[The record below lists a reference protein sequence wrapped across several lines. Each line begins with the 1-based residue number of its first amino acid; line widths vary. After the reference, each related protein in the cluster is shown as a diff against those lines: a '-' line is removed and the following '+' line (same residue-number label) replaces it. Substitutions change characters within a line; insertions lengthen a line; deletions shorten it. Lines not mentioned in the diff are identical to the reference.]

1 MGSDIR
7 SWRLETRAAVVAAP
21 RALRW
26 FAFWSLLGL
35 LASAQLHFAHQRFAT
50 DPHSWWE
57 ALESAL
63 PEWYLWGLLSPVVA
77 WLARRFQVDR
87 ANFGRHFFIHL
98 GASLDIALLHV
109 LGAVT
114 VQNALHAWR
123 GEAFPFAQR
132 LVDNFTVFFHWDVV
146 IYWAILAVVHA
157 LDYHRDA
164 EVRRAHAAEL
174 EAQLRALIGGPS
186 GVEGGS
192 ARPRYSDRLLAA
204 DDGRSFFLRTADVH
218 WFEAA
223 RNYVR
228 VHAGDRVHILRTTL
242 VSLEGRLD
250 PERFRRISRS
260 VVVNLD
266 RVREVQ
272 PWFHGD
278 AVVILEGGAR
288 LSLSRRYR
296 AHLLGAPVS

>member
-1 MGSDIR
+1 MVGVLR
-7 SWRLETRAAVVAAP
+7 T
-21 RALRW
+21 LRW
-26 FAFWSLLGL
+26 FAFWTLLGL
-35 LASAQLHFAHQRFAT
+35 LASAQVHFAHQRFAA
-50 DPHSWWE
+50 DPHPWWQ
-57 ALESAL
+57 ALETAL

-109 LGAVT
+109 IGAVT
-114 VQNALHAWR
+114 VQNTLQAWR

-146 IYWAILAVVHA
+146 IYWAILAVIHA

-164 EVRRAHAAEL
+164 ELRRAHAAEL
-174 EAQLRALIGGPS
+174 EAQLRALMSGPS
-186 GVEGGS
+186 AVEAGG
-192 ARPRYSDRLLAA
+192 ARARYSDRLLVA
-204 DDGRSFFLRTADVH
+204 DDGRSFFLRAADVH

-260 VVVNLD
+260 AVVNLD

-278 AVVILEGGAR
+278 AVVILENGAR
-288 LSLSRRYR
+288 LPLSRRYR
-296 AHLLGAPVS
+296 AKLLGAPVS

>member
-1 MGSDIR
+1 M
-7 SWRLETRAAVVAAP
+7 AAAP
-21 RALRW
+21 RTIRW
-26 FAFWSLLGL
+26 FAFWTLLGL
-35 LASAQLHFAHQRFAT
+35 LASAQAHFAHQRFAA
-50 DPHSWWE
+50 DPHPWSQ

-146 IYWAILAVVHA
+146 IYWTILAVVHA

-164 EVRRAHAAEL
+164 ELRRGHAAEL
-174 EAQLRALIGGPS
+174 EAQLRALMGGAS
-186 GVEGGS
+186 GVEARGP
-192 ARPRYSDRLLAA
+192 RPRYSDRLLVA

-218 WFEAA
+218 WFETA

-260 VVVNLD
+260 AVVNLD

-278 AVVILEGGAR
+278 AVVILENGAR
-288 LSLSRRYR
+288 LPLSRRYR
-296 AHLLGAPVS
+296 ANLLGEPVS

>member
-1 MGSDIR
+1 VVTVAGAGIPR
-7 SWRLETRAAVVAAP
+7 WRHP
-21 RALRW
+21 LRW
-26 FAFWSLLGL
+26 FAFWTLLGL
-35 LASAQLHFAHQRFAT
+35 LASAQVHFAHQRFAT

-63 PEWYLWGLLSPVVA
+63 PEWYLWGMLSPVVA

-87 ANFGRHFFIHL
+87 ASFGRHFFIHL
-98 GASLDIALLHV
+98 GASLDLALLHV

-114 VQNALHAWR
+114 VQNALHTWR

-132 LVDNFTVFFHWDVV
+132 LVDNFTVFFHWDVL

-186 GVEGGS
+186 GVKGGG
-192 ARPRYSDRLLAA
+192 ARPRYSDRLLVA

-228 VHAGDRVHILRTTL
+228 AHAGDRVHILRTTL

-278 AVVILEGGAR
+278 AVVILESGAR
-288 LSLSRRYR
+288 VTLGRRYR
-296 AHLLGAPVS
+296 RNLLAPATP